1 MSLFRRIALLLK
13 PLIRKYKFS
22 KILTF
27 LAVFFALI
35 AGTATY
41 VFFTNT
47 EFLFSNPRKVILLL
61 NFDLAVLLFLGVIVA
76 RQLVKVWVQRRSGQ
90 AGAKLHVRLAIIF
103 STLTAVPAI
112 TVALFSAYFFNAG
125 IQSWFNDRVKMA
137 LTESSVIA
145 KAYLEEHKKVI
156 SANVH
161 GMAVDIGQQMESLMK
176 VPEIFNQFLDLQIDL
191 RNLDEAL
198 VFSSSSQILAR
209 SRFTFVLEFERLAK
223 IDLKNADH
231 TVVIKTNQSGD
242 RVRALI
248 KIPQVDA
255 YLLVGRVVDSTVL
268 KRINLVEKAVGEYA
282 VLQNR
287 LSDLELKFTLI
298 FILLSLLLL
307 FVATWLG
314 LLFATRL
321 VKPIRSLIT
330 VAERVRTGDLSARVA
345 EPGGND
351 EFTVLAHEF
360 NRMTEQL
367 QGQQKKL
374 LQVNKQLEARR
385 KFIEDVLAGV
395 TAGVMGLSPERFIR
409 ITNRSA
415 AELLEIEIDEIIG
428 KKIETILPSLKS
440 IFEEVSDSRLSFY
453 QSQLTIDVK
462 GFSRVLLIRI
472 VVEQDSSG
480 YILTFDDVT
489 ELVGAQRK
497 AAWAD
502 VARKIA
508 HEIKNPLT
516 PIQLSAERLRQKY
529 TNLVSDDDKFD
540 TYIST
545 IIKQVEHIGRMV
557 TEFSD
562 FARMPHP
569 QMKLENIV
577 DLAKQSV
584 VLQQSARQDIQFI
597 LEKPKEEISFKC
609 DASQLMQVF
618 TNLLQNSIDAMDAD
632 KSRYSDSLHPTIK
645 IIIEEASNSL
655 SLVIEDN
662 GPGFPKANRD
672 RLTEP
677 YVTMK
682 TKGTG
687 LGLAIVRKIAEDH
700 KGAVALEDKEGGGAR
715 VRLTFTLN
723 RD

>member
-1 MSLFRRIALLLK
+1 MSPFRRVALLFT
-13 PLIRKYKFS
+13 PLIRKYRFS

-27 LAVFFALI
+27 LAVFFALV

-61 NFDLAVLLFLGVIVA
+61 NFDLAVLLFLGIIVA

-90 AGAKLHVRLAIIF
+90 AGAKLHVRLVIIF

-161 GMAVDIGQQMESLMK
+161 GMAGDIGQQMDSLMK
-176 VPEIFNQFLDLQIDL
+176 VPEIFNQFLDLQIDV
-191 RNLDEAL
+191 RHLDEAL
-198 VFSSSSQILAR
+198 VFSTSSQILAR

-223 IDLKNADH
+223 VDLKNAEH

-395 TAGVMGLSPERFIR
+395 TAGIMGLSPER
-409 ITNRSA
+409 
-415 AELLEIEIDEIIG
+415 
-428 KKIETILPSLKS
+428 
-440 IFEEVSDSRLSFY
+440 
-453 QSQLTIDVK
+453 
-462 GFSRVLLIRI
+462 
-472 VVEQDSSG
+472 
-480 YILTFDDVT
+480 
-489 ELVGAQRK
+489 
-497 AAWAD
+497 
-502 VARKIA
+502 
-508 HEIKNPLT
+508 
-516 PIQLSAERLRQKY
+516 
-529 TNLVSDDDKFD
+529 
-540 TYIST
+540 
-545 IIKQVEHIGRMV
+545 
-557 TEFSD
+557 
-562 FARMPHP
+562 
-569 QMKLENIV
+569 
-577 DLAKQSV
+577 
-584 VLQQSARQDIQFI
+584 
-597 LEKPKEEISFKC
+597 
-609 DASQLMQVF
+609 
-618 TNLLQNSIDAMDAD
+618 
-632 KSRYSDSLHPTIK
+632 
-645 IIIEEASNSL
+645 
-655 SLVIEDN
+655 
-662 GPGFPKANRD
+662 
-672 RLTEP
+672 
-677 YVTMK
+677 
-682 TKGTG
+682 
-687 LGLAIVRKIAEDH
+687 
-700 KGAVALEDKEGGGAR
+700 
-715 VRLTFTLN
+715 
-723 RD
+723 